1 MCIALS
7 TGLNMLKSME
17 LLEYM
22 QYRPG
27 KALRLKDMD
36 DYEKKDYPAYGKLQ
50 EIIVWE
56 NAKHF
61 VVTLLTT

>member
-1 MCIALS
+1 M
-7 TGLNMLKSME
+7 
-17 LLEYM
+17 EYM
-22 QYRPG
+22 QYRSG

-56 NAKHF
+56 YAK
-61 VVTLLTT
+61 L

>member
-1 MCIALS
+1 
-7 TGLNMLKSME
+7 ME

-27 KALRLKDMD
+27 KALRLNDMD